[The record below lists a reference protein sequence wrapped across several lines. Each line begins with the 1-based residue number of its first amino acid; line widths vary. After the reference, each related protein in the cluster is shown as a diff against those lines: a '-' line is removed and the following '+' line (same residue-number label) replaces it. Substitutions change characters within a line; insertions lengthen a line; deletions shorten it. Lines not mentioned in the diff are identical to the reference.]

1 VLTKRV
7 FVIGGTGFLG
17 YHAIQEFLANGWEV
31 TALGL
36 PPAPPADPSTR
47 LRQAQP
53 NSSGQRI
60 YLPSV
65 KVILRDLEAATD
77 EELLALLRGHDILVF
92 AAGLDDRVLLQRPAY
107 PKFYHANVEVPVR
120 VLTLAK
126 QAGIQRAVVL
136 GSYFAHFNRLW
147 PEAKLAER
155 HPYIRS
161 RVEQE
166 RAVTSIPGLDVD
178 ILELPYVFGR
188 MPVRG
193 WKPLW
198 TPLIKYIRSSRTI
211 LYMKGGTACVPAR
224 TVGRAVLAAIER
236 GEAGKCYPIGQENL
250 TWTQMLTRLAAA
262 DGREV
267 RVAALPTG
275 LVKAGM
281 YALWFVHWLQG
292 KEHGLDPRHYA
303 TIQTGETYLEAAV
316 SQQALGYEPAAM
328 NEAFRQ
334 TAEACSA
341 IL

>member
-17 YHAIQEFLANGWEV
+17 YHAIQEFLADGWEV

-36 PPAPPADPSTR
+36 PPAPPADLYP
-47 LRQAQP
+47 A
-53 NSSGQRI
+53 
-60 YLPSV
+60 SV

-77 EELLALLRGHDILVF
+77 EELLALLRGHDALVF
-92 AAGLDDRVLLQRPAY
+92 AAGLDDRVLLHRPAY
-107 PKFYHANVEVPVR
+107 PRFYHANVEVPVR
-120 VLTLAK
+120 VLRLAK
-126 QAGIQRAVVL
+126 QAGVKRAAVL

-147 PEAKLAER
+147 PEAKLAEH

-166 RAVTSIPGLDVD
+166 KAVNSISGLEVD

-198 TPLIKYIRSSRTI
+198 TPLIKYLRSSTTI
-211 LYMKGGTACVPAR
+211 LYMKGGTACVSAR
-224 TVGRAVLAAIER
+224 TVGRGVLAAIKR

-267 RVAALPTG
+267 RVTALPDGLIKTG
-275 LVKAGM
+275 M
-281 YALWFVHWLQG
+281 HALWFVHWLQG
-292 KEHGLDPRHYA
+292 KEHGLDPRYYA
-303 TIQTGETYLEAAV
+303 AIQTSETYLEAAL
-316 SQQALGYEPAAM
+316 SQQALGYEPADLD
-328 NEAFRQ
+328 ETFRQ